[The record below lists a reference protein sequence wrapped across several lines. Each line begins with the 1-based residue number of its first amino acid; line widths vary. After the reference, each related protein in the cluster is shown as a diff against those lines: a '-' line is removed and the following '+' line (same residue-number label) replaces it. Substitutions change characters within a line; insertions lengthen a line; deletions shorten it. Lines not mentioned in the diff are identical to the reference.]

1 MCEYLQSVFGS
12 EVEHLRRIQK
22 TVRTLEVPIREA
34 ALKSGFVLPI
44 PKELWRLLH
53 FLYSHGR
60 DDSGLFSLESLP
72 EEEELIR
79 ECLDTGE
86 EFPSDVSARAISGVL
101 IEFLMVLR
109 SPVVMT
115 EWLDLFCLEY
125 VETGRNKVD
134 LTDKFVNSLT
144 EGSGNCVKA
153 VFAVLRHLLG
163 HSQSNHLS
171 KERLSQIFLEALTHA
186 DQSLAKHKTQDF
198 DSLHLLRFHRQG
210 FLTLFFR

>member
-12 EVEHLRRIQK
+12 EVEHLRRIPQA
-22 TVRTLEVPIREA
+22 VRTLQVPIREA
-34 ALKSGFVLPI
+34 ALVSGFVLPI

-53 FLYSHGR
+53 FLYTKGR
-60 DDSGLFSLESLP
+60 DDSRLFSLESLP

-86 EFPSDVSARAISGVL
+86 EFPSDISARGVSGVL

-125 VETGRNKVD
+125 VETGRSKVD
-134 LTDKFVNSLT
+134 LMDRFVNSLT

-153 VFAVLRHLLG
+153 VFAMLRHLLG
-163 HSQSNHLS
+163 HSRHLS
-171 KERLSQIFLEALTHA
+171 KERLGQVFLEALTHA
-186 DQSLAKHKTQDF
+186 DQTLAKRKIQDF